1 MNTSFSLSA
10 DATKTAAANAALA
23 CSHCG
28 LAVPA
33 FRSVGKTSQDT
44 VFCCEGCKTVYQII
58 TGNDLQDY
66 YAIKKQ
72 SAFFA
77 KSQPASSVIS
87 RYSYLD
93 EPSVK
98 EKFAYGEGAQCM
110 DFYIEGVHCVACLW
124 LIERIGKFVPGVQG
138 VQMSLGSL
146 VAKVS
151 LSESGAFSAV
161 AEGFERIG
169 YKPHPVSEGRQAGDL
184 NRAENRRDMT
194 RIGVAGFFMMN
205 IMILFVSIYAGVEA
219 GLLNFFR
226 WLAGMLFLPVAT
238 YGAMPFYRGAWSA
251 ILARQMNIDLP
262 VAGAIM
268 LGSCASFWNLITG
281 SEHIYFDSL
290 TAFVFLLLSAR
301 YALKTIYQKTASQ
314 IGVGEFLIPKSV
326 LRYDSNTKKAEVSS
340 LDRIFSGELIL
351 IPQGEV
357 IAADGEV
364 AEGVGYADFHMISG
378 ESEPVKLQQ
387 GSKVYA
393 GTINVGP
400 DLIIRVSAVGGQ
412 TRIERLLQSVAD
424 LEKPKTV
431 QYADFAAKRYLVA
444 VFLGALA
451 LLLSSVK
458 LSFAAAFDRALS
470 MIIIACPC
478 ALALATPLAYRMA
491 SSACARIGVL
501 LKGVSALDKLSRAEK
516 LFLDKTGTL
525 TQGRFEVLEWQVLQ
539 GDDLI
544 GIAYLLEKQS
554 SHPIALALRNYA
566 LQRCSDPGA
575 GLAVTGWREVLGT
588 GVSGCVNGKHYEIK
602 GASFSQNSRDFG
614 TAVKSSVGIFE
625 NGSLLVQIQLGDRIR
640 EDSLDA
646 LEKLGKQ
653 FESIQMLT
661 GDRIETA
668 QTVARQLKIMNYTAQ
683 MSPEAKKEVLEK
695 ESASIMVGDGANDAA
710 AMKAASVS
718 VAVQGS
724 IETSFQCADA
734 YLTVPGLKT
743 LPELIAIARRTRVVV
758 WIALLVSL
766 GYNLSGMVLAIL
778 GHVTPLIAA
787 VVMPL
792 SSFTVL
798 AIAYV
803 GIHWRPKI

>member
-1 MNTSFSLSA
+1 MSPYLSLSA
-10 DATKTAAANAALA
+10 DAKTAAANVALA

-28 LAVPA
+28 LSVPD
-33 FRSVGKTSQDT
+33 FRAVGKTSQDT

-58 TGNDLQDY
+58 TGHHLEEY
-66 YAIKKQ
+66 YTIKKQ
-72 SAFFA
+72 SDFFA
-77 KSQPASSVIS
+77 SSQPASSVIS
-87 RYSYLD
+87 RYAYLD

-98 EKFAYGEGAQCM
+98 EKFAYGQGSQCM

-138 VQMSLGSL
+138 VQMSLGDW

-151 LSESGAFSAV
+151 LGESGSFASV

-169 YKPHPVSEGRQAGDL
+169 YKPHPVSEGRQASDL
-184 NRAENRRDMT
+184 NRSENRRDMA
-194 RIGVAGFFMMN
+194 RIGVSGFFMMN
-205 IMILFVSIYAGVEA
+205 IMILFVSIYAGIEA
-219 GLLNFFR
+219 GLLDFFR
-226 WLAGMLFLPVAT
+226 WLSGALFLPVAT

-251 ILARQMNIDLP
+251 IRAKQMNIDLP
-262 VAGAIM
+262 VAGAIL
-268 LGSCASFWNLITG
+268 LGSCASLWNLITG

-301 YALKTIYQKTASQ
+301 YALKAIYQKTASQ
-314 IGVGEFLIPKSV
+314 IGVGEFLIPKSA
-326 LRYDSNTKKAEVSS
+326 LRYDANSKKTEVFS
-340 LDRIFSGELIL
+340 LERIFPGELIL

-400 DLIIRVSAVGGQ
+400 DLIVRVSAVGGQ

-444 VFLGALA
+444 VFLGAIA
-451 LLLSSVK
+451 LFFSSAK
-458 LSFAAAFDRALS
+458 LSFSAAFDRALS

-491 SSACARIGVL
+491 SRACARMGVL
-501 LKGVSALDKLSRAEK
+501 LKGVSALDKLSRVEK
-516 LFLDKTGTL
+516 LFVDKTGTL
-525 TQGRFEVLEWQVLQ
+525 THGRFEVLEWRVLD
-539 GDDLI
+539 GDDLS
-544 GIAYLLEKQS
+544 GIAYLLERPS
-554 SHPIALALRNYA
+554 SHPIALALGDYA
-566 LQRCSDPGA
+566 LQRSANPGE
-575 GLAVTGWREVLGT
+575 GLELNNWREVLGT
-588 GVSGCVNGKHYEIK
+588 GVSGNMNGKKYEIK
-602 GASFSQNSRDFG
+602 GVSVSQNGRDFG
-614 TAVKSSVGIFE
+614 MAVKSSVGIFE
-625 NGSLLVQIQLGDRIR
+625 NGVLKVQIQLGDRIR
-640 EDSLDA
+640 EDSLPA
-646 LEKLGKQ
+646 LEKLSRQ
-653 FESIQMLT
+653 FESIHMIT
-661 GDRIETA
+661 GDRSETA
-668 QTVARQLKIMNYTAQ
+668 QAVAGQLKISNYTAQ
-683 MSPEAKKEVLEK
+683 MSPEAKKELLEK
-695 ESASIMVGDGANDAA
+695 EPVSIMVGDGANDAA

-743 LPELIAIARRTRVVV
+743 LPELVAVARRTRVVV
-758 WIALLVSL
+758 WIALLASF
-766 GYNLSGMVLAIL
+766 GYNLSGMVLAIF

-798 AIAYV
+798 AIAYI
-803 GIHWRPKI
+803 GINWRTKI